1 MMLSLFSSWSDKT
14 ILCSLLSYKVC
25 RVACCSKSCASVL
38 HEFMTRSQP
47 TAWEH
52 SNVFPVLAAPQTANL
67 YNSLRKPCLFT
78 NSKVDFNLSLPHNL
92 APFVF
97 LNMSVGWEVAVGRTR
112 QGKEMFFSVS
122 NGYEQGLV
130 VCRVLCCRV
139 GESR

>member
-1 MMLSLFSSWSDKT
+1 MLSLFSSWSDKT

-78 NSKVDFNLSLPHNL
+78 NSKEEFNLSLPHNL
-92 APFVF
+92 PLFVF
-97 LNMSVGWEVAVGRTR
+97 LNMLSCWKLRLAERDKERDVFLFLAGRT
-112 QGKEMFFSVS
+112 GMS
-122 NGYEQGLV
+122 YD
-130 VCRVLCCRV
+130 VLSGC
-139 GESR
+139 